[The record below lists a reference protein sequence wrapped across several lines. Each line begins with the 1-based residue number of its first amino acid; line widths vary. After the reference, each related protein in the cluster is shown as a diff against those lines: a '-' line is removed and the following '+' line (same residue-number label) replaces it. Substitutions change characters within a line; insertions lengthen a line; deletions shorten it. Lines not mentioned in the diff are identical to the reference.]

1 MSVLLKASVS
11 SLKLARSACFF
22 NWFREAM
29 TCLQE
34 KVKKKRRRPFR
45 QKERWEGSYSPLLL
59 LSVCLLFFSS
69 DFYICATGFH
79 CSLLLLC
86 SLLLWLLLLSRR
98 FSNFII
104 CFPFSS
110 FFVSLFLATSQIL
123 SSICPFFLFQLVFFF
138 SCFLHWIQWTF
149 SKKKDFFFF

>member
-1 MSVLLKASVS
+1 MWSKILVIVTQLMSVLLKASVS

-29 TCLQE
+29 TSLEE

-59 LSVCLLFFSS
+59 LSVCFFVLFW
-69 DFYICATGFH
+69 DFYICAPGFH

-86 SLLLWLLLLSRR
+86 SHLLWLLLLPRR
-98 FSNFII
+98 ISNFII

-110 FFVSLFLATSQIL
+110 FFVSFFLATSQTL

-138 SCFLHWIQWTF
+138 LAFFRIQ
-149 SKKKDFFFF
+149 